1 MKITRRALAFVA
13 LVSSTAFNLATAAR
27 RSPSTSRYLAF
38 VGTYTSKTDSKGIYA
53 FEFDAGSGKLTPKGL
68 ATETPDPSWVVVHPS
83 GKFAYAANEAGQ
95 QSSITAF
102 SIDPKLAKLTR
113 LNQLPAEGQDPC
125 HMSFDKTGKYLLVA
139 NYSSG
144 NVVVFPILGEGR
156 LGEHTA
162 NVKDGGA
169 PGPNKERQE
178 APHAHW
184 VSVSPDN
191 RFVLISDLGL
201 DAILLYR
208 FDAVK
213 GALTPNDPPAAK
225 LAPGAGPRHATF
237 SVDGRFVYVVSE
249 LNSTVTV
256 FAFDASRGA
265 LYDPQVVSTLPRA
278 FQGRNDTAEIV
289 LHPDGQWL
297 FASNR
302 GRDTIAVFSVD
313 TVRGKLQPAGEFAT
327 GGKEPRHFAIDPTG
341 QFLLAEN
348 QNSNSIVVF
357 RIDPGKGTLTQV
369 SQVDGIPSPV
379 SLAFL
384 PTS

>member
-1 MKITRRALAFVA
+1 
-13 LVSSTAFNLATAAR
+13 
-27 RSPSTSRYLAF
+27 
-38 VGTYTSKTDSKGIYA
+38 
-53 FEFDAGSGKLTPKGL
+53 
-68 ATETPDPSWVVVHPS
+68 
-83 GKFAYAANEAGQ
+83 
-95 QSSITAF
+95 
-102 SIDPKLAKLTR
+102 
-113 LNQLPAEGQDPC
+113 
-125 HMSFDKTGKYLLVA
+125 MSFDKTARYLFVA

-144 NVVVFPILGEGR
+144 NVVVFPILGDGR
-156 LGEHTA
+156 LGEPTA
-162 NVKDGGA
+162 NVKDAGT

-191 RFVLISDLGL
+191 RFVLVSDLGL
-201 DAILLYR
+201 DAILIYR
-208 FDAVK
+208 FDTAK

-237 SVDGRFVYVVSE
+237 SADGRFVYAVSE

-256 FAFDASRGA
+256 FTFDESRGT
-265 LYDPQVVSTLPRA
+265 LYDPQVVSTLPKA

-289 LHPDGQWL
+289 VHPDGKWL

-302 GRDTIAVFSVD
+302 GHDTIAVFSVD
-313 TVRGKLQPAGEFAT
+313 TVRGRLQPAGEFAT

-357 RIDPGKGTLTQV
+357 RLDPGRGTLTQV

-379 SLAFL
+379 SLVFL
-384 PTS
+384 PMP